1 MNKFTQTKQIGS
13 NVTLIVPS
21 EEHEVSKLP
30 VFLSRTDGTMY
41 PLSQVKTIEH
51 NQNNDTYVLTWDGAT
66 ARLTAS
72 AYEKQLKPYIEV
84 VNK

>member
-1 MNKFTQTKQIGS
+1 MQS
-13 NVTLIVPS
+13 YVVSANVTLIIPN
-21 EEHEVSKLP
+21 EDLEVSKLP

-51 NQNNDTYVLTWDGAT
+51 NQNNDTYILTWDGAT
-66 ARLTAS
+66 AKLTAS

>member
-1 MNKFTQTKQIGS
+1 MNRFTETKQIGS
-13 NVTLIVPS
+13 NVTLIVPT
-21 EEHEVSKLP
+21 EEHEVTKLP

-51 NQNNDTYVLTWDGAT
+51 NQSSGKYVLTWEGAT
-66 ARLTAS
+66 ATLSAS
-72 AYEKQLKPYIEV
+72 AYEKQVKPYIEI

>member
-1 MNKFTQTKQIGS
+1 MQS
-13 NVTLIVPS
+13 HMVSANVTLIIPN
-21 EEHEVSKLP
+21 EDLEVSKLP

-51 NQNNDTYVLTWDGAT
+51 NQNNDTYILTWDGAT
-66 ARLTAS
+66 AKLTAS

>member
-1 MNKFTQTKQIGS
+1 MQS
-13 NVTLIVPS
+13 HVVSANVTLIIPN
-21 EEHEVSKLP
+21 EDLEVSKLP

-51 NQNNDTYVLTWDGAT
+51 NQNNDTYILTWDGAT
-66 ARLTAS
+66 AKLTAS